1 MNFFTV
7 FKHRLASRPEA
18 ATSAASLDQVGR
30 SMQILVFILVAAA
43 FTNVY
48 ITQPV
53 LPVLQQEFG
62 ASASRASLTM
72 SAVIF
77 GMALANLPFG
87 ALADLVAVRWLILT
101 GGVMVAGS
109 GLICA
114 GTHHFWLLVAA
125 RWLQGLFIPALTT
138 CLAAYLAVNVPP
150 AQLNVVMG
158 SYVSAT
164 VAGGLGGRLLGG
176 FIHPPLHW
184 RYAFITAAVALLG
197 ATLVAVLRLPA
208 GRRPPRRSAATTGFL
223 SILANPATLQL
234 LLVPFGAF
242 FVFSSSFNYLPFY
255 LSGPPFHASTGV
267 ITLFYLTYL
276 VGVVIG
282 PVAGGL
288 SNRFGNGR
296 AMMAGALIF
305 ALALLTTLLPSKAVI
320 VLALLGI
327 CLGFFTIHAAA
338 AGALNRS
345 VSSGQGKANS
355 LYVLFYY
362 LGGAMGITLNG
373 YAYGLLGWP
382 GVVGVGLLTL
392 LLPGGIG
399 WVLQR
404 RS

>member
-1 MNFFTV
+1 M
-7 FKHRLASRPEA
+7 PPGGA
-18 ATSAASLDQVGR
+18 AGAAMAGST
-30 SMQILVFILVAAA
+30 MQLLVFALVAAA

-62 ASASRASLTM
+62 VSASRASLTM

-87 ALADLVAVRWLILT
+87 ALADVAAVRWLILT
-101 GGVMVAGS
+101 GGVMVAAS
-109 GLICA
+109 GLVCA
-114 GTHHFWLLVAA
+114 LTPDFWLLVAA

-138 CLAAYLAVNVPP
+138 CLAAYLAANVPP
-150 AQLNVVMG
+150 QQLNVVMG

-184 RYAFITAAVALLG
+184 RYAFVTAAVALL
-197 ATLVAVLRLPA
+197 AAALSAFLRLPE
-208 GRRPPRRSAATTGFL
+208 GRPPQRRAATANGFL
-223 SILANPATLQL
+223 TILADGRTLRL

-255 LSGPPFHASTGV
+255 LAGPPFQASTQV

-276 VGVVIG
+276 VGIIVG
-282 PVAGGL
+282 PLAGKL
-288 SNRFGNGR
+288 SNRIGCGR
-296 AMMAGALIF
+296 AMMGGALVF
-305 ALALLTTLLPSKAVI
+305 GLALLATLIPAKLFI

-338 AGALNRS
+338 AGALNRRL
-345 VSSGQGKANS
+345 SSGQGKANS

-362 LGGAMGITLNG
+362 LGGALGITLNG

-382 GVVGVGLLTL
+382 GVVGLGLITL
-392 LLPGGIG
+392 FIPGGIG
-399 WVLQR
+399 FAERQQKER
-404 RS
+404 RIYGD